1 MSWGS
6 RVNWVLVKWVTYWL
20 STDQLLN
27 PGSVSRMN
35 RALHVAAVIF
45 YWALL
50 ALASLGWWILR
61 KTRPNVAAILLGY
74 AVLITVLHTPFVM
87 NSRIRAPLVDPLIAV
102 LAGGSWS
109 ALEGEKRLEEKFER
123 ATASGDSD
131 RSE

>member
-1 MSWGS
+1 MGGWDEGLGQQWGYGIRNEVETKGPGGVGFGSEWDMNRRCWHASHEIWSEMSWGS

-74 AVLITVLHTPFVM
+74 AV
-87 NSRIRAPLVDPLIAV
+87 
-102 LAGGSWS
+102 
-109 ALEGEKRLEEKFER
+109 
-123 ATASGDSD
+123 
-131 RSE
+131 